1 MNQFP
6 SSCSLERWPRPTQ
19 RKPGWPV
26 GLLAAFGLL
35 MLFLVAN
42 FKSVAAESAAQGASD
57 PVPIMAYYYIWFDER
72 SWQRA
77 KSDYPVL
84 GRYRSDD
91 REILAQHV
99 RWAKEAGIDGFI
111 VSWKSTFQLDRNLEL
126 LMDVAAAENFNLW
139 IIYQGLD
146 FGRRPLPI
154 ERIDADFEYFI
165 EQYADHPVFA
175 MYDKPV
181 VIWSGTWE
189 FTPQEVDW
197 IAGYRDRL
205 YILASERNVEGY
217 ERLAGSVD
225 GNAYYWSSVDPF
237 KDISFDRK
245 LAEMGQAVHEQGG
258 LWIAPAA
265 PGFDARLIGGKRLVE
280 RHEGET
286 LRRQMNA
293 AFRSSPDAVG
303 LISWNE
309 FSENTH
315 IEPSITYGTQSLEAL
330 ADMQAGKAPQVLD
343 FDSSAPGTTDVG
355 DNYPFFV
362 LGGTF
367 IFVATS
373 MAVVAVN
380 GRRKDRGDDSTS
392 STSLDRQVDH
402 V

>member
-1 MNQFP
+1 MSPFR
-6 SSCSLERWPRPTQ
+6 SSQHLKPRPATIA
-19 RKPGWPV
+19 RHLSWRA
-26 GLLAAFGLL
+26 GLLVSFGLL
-35 MLFLVAN
+35 IVLI
-42 FKSVAAESAAQGASD
+42 AAGSRLEAAGRTAQDASD

-77 KSDYPVL
+77 KSDFPVL

-91 REILAQHV
+91 QEVLSQHV

-111 VSWKSTFQLDRNLEL
+111 VSWKSTFQLDRNLEI
-126 LMDVAAAENFNLW
+126 LMDVAAAEEFDLW

-146 FGRRPLPI
+146 FDRQPLPI
-154 ERIDADFEYFI
+154 ERIDADLEYFI
-165 EQYADHPVFA
+165 ERYADHPVFG

-181 VIWSGTWE
+181 IIWSGTWE

-205 YILASERNVEGY
+205 YILASERTLEGY

-225 GNAYYWSSVDPF
+225 GNAYYWSSVDPY
-237 KDISFDRK
+237 KDVAFDRK
-245 LAEMGQAVHEQGG
+245 LADMGQAVHEDGG

-315 IEPSITYGTQSLEAL
+315 IEPSESYGARSLEVM
-330 ADMQAGKAPQVLD
+330 ADMRAGAAPQVLD
-343 FDSSAPGTTDVG
+343 FDSSAPGTTDIG
-355 DNYPFFV
+355 NSYPFLV

-367 IFVATS
+367 
-373 MAVVAVN
+373 VAVIASMVVVIRN
-380 GRRKDRGDDSTS
+380 GRRYQRAKE
-392 STSLDRQVDH
+392 SL
-402 V
+402 